1 MQKIV
6 RSFALVAAVAL
17 ATVPAARANQTGC
30 NPHPQVA
37 TIAAPS
43 TMSVLV
49 STVLSLLGM

>member
-1 MQKIV
+1 MQKSV

-37 TIAAPS
+37 TASAPS

-49 STVLSLLGM
+49 SAMLSILGV